1 MIVFDDADI
10 DLAVRMVIASKYRNA
25 GQTCISGNRVLVHRK
40 IQEQFTTKLAER
52 VSKMK
57 VGHGLK
63 EGISIGPLIDH
74 MAREKAKTHVADAVA
89 KGGTLVVG
97 GYEASTEQLGDDR
110 LQGSF
115 YVPTILVDSNT
126 QMKTTN

>member
-1 MIVFDDADI
+1 
-10 DLAVRMVIASKYRNA
+10 
-25 GQTCISGNRVLVHRK
+25 
-40 IQEQFTTKLAER
+40 
-52 VSKMK
+52 MK

-126 QMKTTN
+126 QMKIWEEETFGPVCPIMQFDDEKEAIQI